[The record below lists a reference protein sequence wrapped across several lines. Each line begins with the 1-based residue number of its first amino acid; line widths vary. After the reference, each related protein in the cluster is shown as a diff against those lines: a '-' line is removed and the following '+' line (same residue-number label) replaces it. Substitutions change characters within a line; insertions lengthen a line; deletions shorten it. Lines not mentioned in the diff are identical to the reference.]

1 MRHGPDSAFEQ
12 KAASASN
19 GVEAVRPVRRNRREL
34 RVSRPIAATCLA
46 MAATLAVAGAA
57 QAQNLVISNARIIV
71 GPGNTIEKGSLV
83 VRDGR
88 IASVGSGPAKA
99 VPKGAKLIN
108 GTGMTLIAGYID
120 DHRHI
125 VGGRGP
131 DGVAKWM
138 REKAATDMRQLL
150 ESGVTTVQSG
160 GDDNA
165 GVLELKRKVESGE
178 IKGPRIISSG
188 GVATAKMKDE
198 AEVRAA
204 VDRVV
209 KAGADSIAE
218 VHYPD
223 VTQPYHP
230 TEQETKNLAA
240 GIDEA
245 RKLGVEFQV
254 HAVSAASM
262 VDSTKFGAI
271 KQVHSVNIDWISKEQ
286 AQAIAAT
293 GAQVSS
299 STGFGS
305 PIFDVFN
312 HDNQPD
318 FRDGKPWP
326 QGVLTHRG
334 EGNEAGYMPVNL
346 RTLYD
351 AGVPVTYST
360 DTTFDARAGLA
371 HELKTLGLVFS
382 VPDLVKILGPNS
394 ARFIDKEK
402 ELGTLEPGKLADVL
416 VLANNPYDGFWYFL
430 NPMVVI
436 KGGVVM
442 IDQRG
447 KPRAGRPD
455 VRYGF

>member
-1 MRHGPDSAFEQ
+1 M
-12 KAASASN
+12 
-19 GVEAVRPVRRNRREL
+19 NRT
-34 RVSRPIAATCLA
+34 I
-46 MAATLAVAGAA
+46 ATLALSLALAGTA

-71 GPGNTIEKGSLV
+71 GPGNVIEKGALV
-83 VRDGR
+83 VKDGR
-88 IASVGSGPAKA
+88 IASVAAGPAKGI
-99 VPKGAKLIN
+99 PKGSRLIN

-138 REKAATDMRQLL
+138 KDKAASDMLALL

-165 GVLELKRKVESGE
+165 GVLELKRKVASGE
-178 IKGPRIISSG
+178 IKGPRIIASG
-188 GVATAKMKDE
+188 GVPTARLKDE
-198 AEVRAA
+198 AAVRAL
-204 VDRVV
+204 VDKVV
-209 KAGADSIAE
+209 KDGADSVAE
-218 VHYPD
+218 VHFPD
-223 VTQPYHP
+223 VTQPYAP
-230 TEQETKNLAA
+230 TPQEIKNLTA

-245 RKLGVEFQV
+245 RKLGVEFQI
-254 HAVSAASM
+254 HAVSAAAM
-262 VDSTKFGAI
+262 VDSTKFGGL

-382 VPDLVKILGPNS
+382 VPDLIKILGPNS
-394 ARFIDKEK
+394 AKFIDREK
-402 ELGTLEPGKLADVL
+402 DLGTLEPGKLADIL
-416 VLANNPYDGFWYFL
+416 VLGNNPYDGFWYFL
-430 NPMVVI
+430 NPEVVI

-442 IDQRG
+442 VDQRG
-447 KPRAGRPD
+447 KPGAGKPE